1 LLCETLGA
9 CHLSTGDL
17 LRAAKCQL
25 EPTPA
30 LREAQETMRR
40 GELVPDA
47 VIVALVRERTGCLH
61 CHGGFLLDGFPR
73 TVTQA
78 EALDQL
84 MAEQGLDLDFVL
96 QYEMP
101 LEEVVARLSG
111 RRVCSGCQAVYHV
124 ITSPT
129 KVEGACDQCG
139 KQLVQRDDDR
149 PEAVRVRIGAYE
161 DTAAPLAE
169 YYKSS
174 GRLLSIQASGIPK
187 EILQR
192 TLHALEQRTRAQK
205 ELR

>member
-1 LLCETLGA
+1 M
-9 CHLSTGDL
+9 
-17 LRAAKCQL
+17 
-25 EPTPA
+25 
-30 LREAQETMRR
+30 REALETMRR

-78 EALDQL
+78 AALDEL

-111 RRVCSGCQAVYHV
+111 RRICPGCRAVYHV
-124 ITSPT
+124 ITSPP
-129 KVEGACDQCG
+129 KVEGACDHCG
-139 KQLVQRDDDR
+139 KQLAQRDDDR
-149 PEAVRVRIGAYE
+149 PEAVRVRIRAYE
-161 DTAAPLAE
+161 DTAVPLAE

-174 GRLLSIQASGIPK
+174 CRLLPIRASGTPK

-192 TLHALEQRTRAQK
+192 TLHVLEQRTRAQK
-205 ELR
+205 GLR

>member
-1 LLCETLGA
+1 LLCEILGA

-25 EPTPA
+25 EPSPA
-30 LREAQETMRR
+30 MREALQTMRR

-47 VIVALVRERTGCLH
+47 VIVALVRERAGCLH

-78 EALDQL
+78 VALDEL

-111 RRVCSGCQAVYHV
+111 RRVCSGCQAVYH
-124 ITSPT
+124 ISTSPP
-129 KVEGACDQCG
+129 KVEGACDHCG
-139 KQLVQRDDDR
+139 KRLVQRDDDR
-149 PEAVRVRIGAYE
+149 PESVRVRIRAYQ
-161 DTAAPLAE
+161 DTAVPLAE

-174 GRLLSIQASGIPK
+174 GKLLPIRASGTPK
-187 EILQR
+187 EILER
-192 TLHALEQRTRAQK
+192 TLRVLERRTRAQK
-205 ELR
+205 GLR